1 MNSLTDESAKKPCA
15 ILVKMKNPLQT
26 GAAILAILSERDI
39 RVNTMHLHIVN
50 ADEGILIIH
59 CMMENDRSRSMRH
72 FLEKLKDVTELD
84 LLQSRSS
91 NLIKNTDTGSRI

>member
-1 MNSLTDESAKKPCA
+1 MNNLTDEFIKKPCA
-15 ILVKMKNPLQT
+15 ILVKMRNPLQT
-26 GAAILAILSERDI
+26 SAAILGILSERNI
-39 RVNTMHLHIVN
+39 KVNTMHLHIEN
-50 ADEGILIIH
+50 PEEGILIIH

-72 FLEKLKDVTELD
+72 FLQKLKGVTELD